1 MRAHMR
7 YSVKL
12 LKPEAIL
19 KDVLN
24 AECLLSSFAHRFQ
37 ETCCLPLREGCTYGT
52 WILTCTDLSGGEA
65 DWSGV
70 LTVWGHALFAPKI
83 FGGAWHGAG
92 LSPFSFIAPQRSP
105 LGLQKVEAG
114 EILRQQV
121 SEKIVLMCRLCLRR
135 ALRVRPLTLQ
145 ATGLGAADCSA
156 LRKVARSCW
165 STSWEAGD
173 VQGCLCQ
180 YLRFW
185 RVSSFKSLAR
195 GGMLFIGACRL

>member
-1 MRAHMR
+1 MGNITRAHMR

-24 AECLLSSFAHRFQ
+24 TECLLSSFAHRFQ
-37 ETCCLPLREGCTYGT
+37 EMCCLPLHEGYTYGT
-52 WILTCTDLSGGEA
+52 WILTCTDLSGKEA

-70 LTVWGHALFAPKI
+70 LSVWGHVLFAPTI
-83 FGGAWHGAG
+83 RGGAWHSAG
-92 LSPFSFIAPQRSP
+92 LSRFSFIVPQRSP
-105 LGLQKVEAG
+105 LGLQRVEAG

-121 SEKIVLMCRLCLRR
+121 SEKIVLICRLCLWC
-135 ALRVRPLTLQ
+135 ALRVQPLTLQ

-165 STSWEAGD
+165 STSWEAGN
-173 VQGCLCQ
+173 VQGCLYQ
-180 YLRFW
+180 YIWDF
-185 RVSSFKSLAR
+185 
-195 GGMLFIGACRL
+195 GASRLSNP